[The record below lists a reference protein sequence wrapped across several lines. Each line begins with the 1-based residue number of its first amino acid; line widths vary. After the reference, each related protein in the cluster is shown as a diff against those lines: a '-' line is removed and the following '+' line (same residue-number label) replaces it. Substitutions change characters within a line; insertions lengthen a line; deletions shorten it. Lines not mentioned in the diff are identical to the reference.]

1 MSKSTNFAQ
10 RAGVIWMDGEWIAW
24 KDATTHVL
32 SHGLHYGSCV
42 FEGERVYHG
51 VIFKH
56 DEHVARLFNSAKLLD
71 MTIPFKPAEVS
82 EAARQLV
89 VKQGIREGYV
99 RPVVWRGS
107 EMMAVSAQ
115 QTTIHVAIA
124 CWEWPSYF
132 KGESVRLDLAD
143 WRRPSADSAPVHSK
157 AAGLYMICTLS
168 KHEAEKKGYDDA
180 LMLDSQ
186 GNIAEAT
193 GANIFFVKDGA
204 LHTPRATSFLN
215 GITRQTVM
223 EIARAQ
229 KIDVTE
235 RTISLDELDSMDE
248 VFLTGTA
255 VEIMAVSAIGRHQWR
270 VGDVTRHLIQCF
282 KNYVDDHC
290 GVR

>member
-1 MSKSTNFAQ
+1 MSKSTNFAE
-10 RAGVIWMDGEWIAW
+10 RTGVIWMDGEWVAW
-24 KDATTHVL
+24 RDATTHVL

-82 EAARQLV
+82 EAARHLV

-168 KHEAEKKGYDDA
+168 KHEAERKGYDDA
-180 LMLDSQ
+180 LMLDHQ

-204 LHTPRATSFLN
+204 LHTPRASSFLN

-235 RTISLDELDSMDE
+235 RTISLDELDAMDE

-270 VGDVTRHLIQCF
+270 VGDVTSHLIQCF